1 MTKLYYQKSNTR
13 LLRTKIRLLGVC
25 LFFIGIF
32 GLIYVFF
39 PILSLEVYIAPAF
52 AANTVA
58 SPIPNA
64 AVLSSVTLQS
74 LWSNAAKSLTPV
86 DYSNAANWYPS
97 YNPTAS
103 AIQATHQ
110 MFYLSIPSLGI
121 ENAIASNA
129 DNDLD
134 SHLVNYEGT
143 ATPPAKGNAVV
154 FGHSTLPQWF
164 DPHNY
169 KAIFATLHTIH
180 IGAKI
185 IITKD
190 NASYTYVI
198 DKISI
203 VDADDTSPLAQ
214 QYDASY
220 LTLITCTPPG
230 TTWKRLIVHSHLE
243 KLTDTSLQ

>member
-1 MTKLYYQKSNTR
+1 MTKYYYKKSNINAIR
-13 LLRTKIRLLGVC
+13 KKIRLLGLG
-25 LFFIGIF
+25 LFFIGIS

-39 PILSLEVYIAPAF
+39 PIISLEFYIRPAF
-52 AANTVA
+52 ATSNVA

-64 AVLSSVTLQS
+64 SVLSSETLQS
-74 LWSNAAKSLTPV
+74 LWQNAANSLKPT
-86 DYSNAANWYPS
+86 DYSNAANWYPAYTPS
-97 YNPTAS
+97 TTA
-103 AIQATHQ
+103 QEPHR

-121 ENAIASNA
+121 TNAIASNA

-143 ATPPAKGNAVV
+143 ATPPSHGNAVI

-169 KAIFATLHTIH
+169 KAIFATLDTIH
-180 IGAKI
+180 TGAKI
-185 IITKD
+185 IITED
-190 NASYTYVI
+190 SATYTYVI

-203 VDADDTSPLAQ
+203 VDADDTSPLDQ
-214 QYDASY
+214 QYDDSY

-230 TTWKRLIVHSHLE
+230 TTWKRLIVHSRLE
-243 KLTDTSLQ
+243 KIQ